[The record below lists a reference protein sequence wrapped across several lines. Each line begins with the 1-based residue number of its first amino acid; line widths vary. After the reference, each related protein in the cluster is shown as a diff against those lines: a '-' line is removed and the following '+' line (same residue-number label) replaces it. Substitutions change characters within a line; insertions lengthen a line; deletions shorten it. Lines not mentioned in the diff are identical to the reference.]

1 MAASSRLADV
11 PASDAPP
18 GDAAPASAARPPL
31 SAQAEEDR
39 AAGPSDAESSE
50 GQGIPWHF
58 WLLITATAGYLIWR
72 FVQIIARLFG
82 A

>member
-11 PASDAPP
+11 SASDAPP
-18 GDAAPASAARPPL
+18 GDSAPASAARPPL
-31 SAQAEEDR
+31 SAQAEDR
-39 AAGPSDAESSE
+39 AAEPSGAESSE

-58 WLLITATAGYLIWR
+58 WLLITSTAGYLIWR
-72 FVQIIARLFG
+72 FVQVIARLFG

>member
-1 MAASSRLADV
+1 MAASD
-11 PASDAPP
+11 
-18 GDAAPASAARPPL
+18 ARPPL

-39 AAGPSDAESSE
+39 AAEPPGAEPSE

-72 FVQIIARLFG
+72 FVQVIARLFG